1 MEFVR
6 DWQKPRP
13 AIGREGLPVPET
25 ALDTIL
31 KCYRADEERALH
43 AEEQGH
49 PLAGTTIG
57 NAIDKWEGA
66 QERQEEAITLTQEA
80 RRHPPTLIEETLKE
94 LDTLPKWLRL
104 PLIKHL
110 NFLRR
115 KQEDEQQKGK
125 RGKDTRKYE
134 RFLKNGIPA
143 RLRRIREINARFAP
157 LSFQAAA
164 MRESLEELITLP
176 NLSRE
181 RIQKIAVLL
190 ASAVKMHLADAM
202 DKAREITG
210 NDKDDNLNNWLIAY
224 QYIGRRVLKL
234 GITPS
239 YWSALE
245 LRPDRRSPPDLT
257 LVPGAVLRLNDA
269 EWWNKKLRQ
278 MHDVWREELLRAA
291 GLVSR
296 QTSIYVSR
304 EALADFRE
312 KQARTRD
319 FLKAH
324 DVENEDGERISLE
337 DIYYASTSNPHNRR
351 NEMMACV
358 KGMELIAQ
366 ERGDVAF
373 FVTVTAPSRFHSVT
387 DAGTLNPKYKGTTVK
402 DASDYLV
409 YNFFASARKLIKKEK
424 RGWYG
429 IRTVEPHHDGTPHW
443 HILVFTSPENEAR
456 ITEIMC
462 NAAIRED
469 RAELG
474 DDITPR
480 FKCEKIDPEKGTPT
494 SYIATY
500 IGKGIDAAAFGDTD
514 PKTGKPPVDHESGK
528 PMADT
533 VENAVAWARL
543 HRIRQFQ
550 FFGLPS
556 RQVWREF
563 RRLAGQMA
571 RNPKGPQALTNPKA
585 DALLAA
591 ADVGCFASYIM
602 HQGGVLI
609 PRSEYL
615 ARTAYVTAE
624 EPNNYGEFP
633 DRIYGVR
640 MPELGDEFT
649 LCTHPEEWKLVR
661 KEPESDDRTGE
672 GFDLQGDPV
681 APWTRGN
688 NCHPD
693 EKTTN
698 NSTQT
703 EQSEWAKLPPLPPS
717 SDGFVSWFK
726 SLKRPDRKKLQRL
739 LKKRTEESRQNAS
752 GGTDTPTDTINL
764 GVVLPELPEIVQVRR
779 DLEALGADF
788 PEAMAH
794 SVFMGARVRL
804 GDGRTV
810 HRDEQT
816 GRITVTSLQPEAKP

>member
-1 MEFVR
+1 
-6 DWQKPRP
+6 
-13 AIGREGLPVPET
+13 
-25 ALDTIL
+25 
-31 KCYRADEERALH
+31 
-43 AEEQGH
+43 
-49 PLAGTTIG
+49 
-57 NAIDKWEGA
+57 
-66 QERQEEAITLTQEA
+66 
-80 RRHPPTLIEETLKE
+80 
-94 LDTLPKWLRL
+94 
-104 PLIKHL
+104 
-110 NFLRR
+110 
-115 KQEDEQQKGK
+115 
-125 RGKDTRKYE
+125 
-134 RFLKNGIPA
+134 
-143 RLRRIREINARFAP
+143 
-157 LSFQAAA
+157 
-164 MRESLEELITLP
+164 LITLP

-234 GITPS
+234 GITPP

-245 LRPDRRSPPDLT
+245 LRPDRRSPPDVT

-296 QTSIYVSR
+296 QTSVYVSR

-387 DAGTLNPKYKGTTVK
+387 DAGTLNPKYKGATVK

-443 HILVFTSPENEAR
+443 HMLVFTSPENEAR

-585 DALLAA
+585 DALLVA
-591 ADVGCFASYIM
+591 ADTGCFASYIM

-624 EPNNYGEFP
+624 EPNNYSEFP
-633 DRIYGVR
+633 ERIYGIR
-640 MPELGDEFT
+640 MPELGEDFT
-649 LCTHPEEWKLVR
+649 LCTHPEEWKIVR
-661 KEPESDDRTGE
+661 KEPEPDNRTGE
-672 GFDLQGDPV
+672 GFDLQGGPA

-703 EQSEWAKLPPLPPS
+703 GQSEWAKLPPLPPS

-794 SVFMGARVRL
+794 SVFM
-804 GDGRTV
+804 
-810 HRDEQT
+810 
-816 GRITVTSLQPEAKP
+816 

>member
-1 MEFVR
+1 
-6 DWQKPRP
+6 
-13 AIGREGLPVPET
+13 
-25 ALDTIL
+25 
-31 KCYRADEERALH
+31 
-43 AEEQGH
+43 
-49 PLAGTTIG
+49 
-57 NAIDKWEGA
+57 
-66 QERQEEAITLTQEA
+66 
-80 RRHPPTLIEETLKE
+80 
-94 LDTLPKWLRL
+94 
-104 PLIKHL
+104 
-110 NFLRR
+110 
-115 KQEDEQQKGK
+115 
-125 RGKDTRKYE
+125 
-134 RFLKNGIPA
+134 
-143 RLRRIREINARFAP
+143 
-157 LSFQAAA
+157 
-164 MRESLEELITLP
+164 
-176 NLSRE
+176 
-181 RIQKIAVLL
+181 
-190 ASAVKMHLADAM
+190 
-202 DKAREITG
+202 
-210 NDKDDNLNNWLIAY
+210 
-224 QYIGRRVLKL
+224 
-234 GITPS
+234 
-239 YWSALE
+239 
-245 LRPDRRSPPDLT
+245 
-257 LVPGAVLRLNDA
+257 
-269 EWWNKKLRQ
+269 
-278 MHDVWREELLRAA
+278 
-291 GLVSR
+291 
-296 QTSIYVSR
+296 YVSR

-387 DAGTLNPKYKGTTVK
+387 DAGTLNPKYKGATVK

-443 HILVFTSPENEAR
+443 HMLVFTSPENEER

-585 DALLAA
+585 DALLVA
-591 ADVGCFASYIM
+591 ADTGCFASYIM

-624 EPNNYGEFP
+624 EPNNYSEFP
-633 DRIYGVR
+633 ERIYGIR
-640 MPELGDEFT
+640 MPELGEDFT
-649 LCTHPEEWKLVR
+649 LCTHPEEWKIVR
-661 KEPESDDRTGE
+661 KEPEPDNRTGE
-672 GFDLQGDPV
+672 GFDLQGGPA

-703 EQSEWAKLPPLPPS
+703 
-717 SDGFVSWFK
+717 
-726 SLKRPDRKKLQRL
+726 
-739 LKKRTEESRQNAS
+739 
-752 GGTDTPTDTINL
+752 
-764 GVVLPELPEIVQVRR
+764 
-779 DLEALGADF
+779 
-788 PEAMAH
+788 
-794 SVFMGARVRL
+794 
-804 GDGRTV
+804 
-810 HRDEQT
+810 
-816 GRITVTSLQPEAKP
+816 

>member
-1 MEFVR
+1 
-6 DWQKPRP
+6 
-13 AIGREGLPVPET
+13 
-25 ALDTIL
+25 
-31 KCYRADEERALH
+31 
-43 AEEQGH
+43 
-49 PLAGTTIG
+49 
-57 NAIDKWEGA
+57 
-66 QERQEEAITLTQEA
+66 
-80 RRHPPTLIEETLKE
+80 
-94 LDTLPKWLRL
+94 
-104 PLIKHL
+104 
-110 NFLRR
+110 
-115 KQEDEQQKGK
+115 
-125 RGKDTRKYE
+125 
-134 RFLKNGIPA
+134 
-143 RLRRIREINARFAP
+143 
-157 LSFQAAA
+157 
-164 MRESLEELITLP
+164 LITLP

-234 GITPS
+234 GITPP

-245 LRPDRRSPPDLT
+245 LRPDRRSPPDVT

-296 QTSIYVSR
+296 QTSVYVSR

-387 DAGTLNPKYKGTTVK
+387 DAGTLNPKYKGATVK

-443 HILVFTSPENEAR
+443 HMLVFTSPENEER

-585 DALLAA
+585 DALLVA
-591 ADVGCFASYIM
+591 ADTGCFASYIM

-624 EPNNYGEFP
+624 EPNNYSEFP
-633 DRIYGVR
+633 ERIYGIR
-640 MPELGDEFT
+640 MPELGEDFT
-649 LCTHPEEWKLVR
+649 LCTHPEEWKIVR
-661 KEPESDDRTGE
+661 KEPEPDNRTGE
-672 GFDLQGDPV
+672 GFDLQGGPA

-703 EQSEWAKLPPLPPS
+703 GQSEWAKLPPLPPS

-752 GGTDTPTDTINL
+752 GGTDT
-764 GVVLPELPEIVQVRR
+764 
-779 DLEALGADF
+779 
-788 PEAMAH
+788 
-794 SVFMGARVRL
+794 
-804 GDGRTV
+804 
-810 HRDEQT
+810 
-816 GRITVTSLQPEAKP
+816 

>member
-1 MEFVR
+1 
-6 DWQKPRP
+6 
-13 AIGREGLPVPET
+13 
-25 ALDTIL
+25 
-31 KCYRADEERALH
+31 
-43 AEEQGH
+43 
-49 PLAGTTIG
+49 
-57 NAIDKWEGA
+57 
-66 QERQEEAITLTQEA
+66 
-80 RRHPPTLIEETLKE
+80 
-94 LDTLPKWLRL
+94 
-104 PLIKHL
+104 
-110 NFLRR
+110 
-115 KQEDEQQKGK
+115 

-134 RFLKNGIPA
+134 RFVQNGIPA
-143 RLRRIREINARFAP
+143 RLCRIREINARFAP

-234 GITPS
+234 GITPP

-443 HILVFTSPENEAR
+443 HMLVFTSPENEAR

-585 DALLAA
+585 DALLVA
-591 ADVGCFASYIM
+591 ADTGCFASYIM

-649 LCTHPEEWKLVR
+649 LCTHPEEWKIVR
-661 KEPESDDRTGE
+661 KEPEPDNRTGE

-703 EQSEWAKLPPLPPS
+703 GQSEWAKLPPLPPS

-764 GVVLPELPEIVQVRR
+764 
-779 DLEALGADF
+779 
-788 PEAMAH
+788 
-794 SVFMGARVRL
+794 
-804 GDGRTV
+804 
-810 HRDEQT
+810 
-816 GRITVTSLQPEAKP
+816 

>member
-1 MEFVR
+1 
-6 DWQKPRP
+6 
-13 AIGREGLPVPET
+13 
-25 ALDTIL
+25 
-31 KCYRADEERALH
+31 
-43 AEEQGH
+43 
-49 PLAGTTIG
+49 
-57 NAIDKWEGA
+57 
-66 QERQEEAITLTQEA
+66 
-80 RRHPPTLIEETLKE
+80 
-94 LDTLPKWLRL
+94 
-104 PLIKHL
+104 
-110 NFLRR
+110 
-115 KQEDEQQKGK
+115 
-125 RGKDTRKYE
+125 
-134 RFLKNGIPA
+134 
-143 RLRRIREINARFAP
+143 
-157 LSFQAAA
+157 
-164 MRESLEELITLP
+164 P

-234 GITPS
+234 GITPP

-443 HILVFTSPENEAR
+443 HMLVFTSPENEAR

-764 GVVLPELPEIVQVRR
+764 
-779 DLEALGADF
+779 
-788 PEAMAH
+788 
-794 SVFMGARVRL
+794 
-804 GDGRTV
+804 
-810 HRDEQT
+810 
-816 GRITVTSLQPEAKP
+816 